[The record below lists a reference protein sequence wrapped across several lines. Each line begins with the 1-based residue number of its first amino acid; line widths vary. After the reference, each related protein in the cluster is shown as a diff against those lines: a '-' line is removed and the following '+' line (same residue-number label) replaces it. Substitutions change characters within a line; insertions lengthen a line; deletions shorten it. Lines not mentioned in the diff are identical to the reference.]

1 MLPCFVCNAG
11 GIIHVHIL
19 LFYTKCNYL
28 YCDNS
33 DLLQLVD
40 SLLRT
45 DPSNGLREAAS
56 RQLEVFRSKGPVD
69 PGGTATATGTTV
81 HVVRCSRT
89 SLMAST
95 SSTITASTGV
105 SVPTPQAHHVTDGSF
120 IEDFH
125 NLQLSVNPLDVTA
138 SKSKAVVCR
147 GASRRPPTRQRS
159 LRRCTQTT
167 DEGGGG
173 GGGAGTSSA
182 NATATA
188 AAAAV
193 NLRRVSRLCHQIH
206 ASAVRQAFGT
216 VTAPTAAN
224 LPTPAKPDA
233 DATAAP
239 PNTVEIVELE
249 SSSSDVPNAAPH
261 TNLVRTKSS
270 SSEDIH
276 TLSESL
282 NKSLEDLDDFEQL
295 QTWRRTSKIRRSLQ
309 FPKQNRQKTNN
320 ANKPVDI
327 PERSVSVKK
336 IKEDLEK
343 GRRLNTVLRNN
354 SVDLDALDHILQSIS
369 GSSGVDRNLEDTDES
384 ESNKKVKRNSFV
396 TVESIQEVKGRLRR
410 TSSPSSDIYKENG
423 GKELDLESADDAD
436 DGIVVEEES
445 CSAGQPKTAETTS
458 RVRSY
463 VYGMEAALLL
473 NNKKSAACTGTT
485 GSLESR
491 VKLVNG
497 NGNFSVKN
505 EDWYNRRKSYGFEQV
520 HAQEES
526 SNCILKSRKQVESS
540 TDSGI
545 CRSSELMH
553 KTTNNA
559 YNENHFGVEN
569 SDSDH
574 KFNGWK
580 EITTGQVK
588 KLASTY
594 DSTRSGAGGGGTGEV
609 KSTTTIT
616 IPIVKNNNV
625 VDLPWYDHH
634 HHGGGI
640 EIKRHSIAVDE
651 SRYVRRVA
659 GDQEGRHRRTSLV
672 ANTAPASTASAGTA
686 YFEPL
691 EDDANAVAGRRIKK
705 VEFCKTEVHFTAE
718 SGKVN
723 IVATD
728 EKPPPT
734 QNFRRRRR
742 TTCSSSSGPL
752 GATAPEELLGG
763 GSGLPVLRFGDSSEE
778 QTMFAVGD
786 GTAAKAASPPRPPH
800 SRLDADVTSPHPP
813 PQVGVVT
820 VNATAPDHDDAS
832 ASCLQNEST
841 ASEGNADDISENEIK
856 GILKNKPTQPIPY
869 HLGEEVVRA
878 TSPTPIVTY
887 PSSSDEDT
895 SKWGVKLRHVPKR
908 PPTVP
913 APTSEAPPLS
923 MWKSTVTVRNLYE
936 KNNGQDKIQQRLRS
950 LRPTTKNAATDT
962 IDPSTEGHRGYST
975 KINFGEGQATV
986 VKEEE
991 EKVDDDRRWGR
1002 QAKERLANTI
1012 WSRPSADE
1020 SHLPLYKDESEP
1032 DSLQQKGLVVRI
1044 GTTEEDY
1051 HHAVRSKTTTSANGY
1066 SDTITTKIT
1075 IDLSK
1080 SPLSDHF
1087 SAHQRSHF
1095 KSTSLILSTIK
1106 DKTATKQQQRS
1117 VEETKKNQYQ
1127 PRADKPSSLK
1137 EMCSKAQS
1145 TDTNLHTSSNNYF
1158 QGIGKICTTAD
1169 GQKAFDNHR
1178 NFTNRATLVHDNSLE
1193 YTEGSLKQS
1202 GDSGSTK
1209 RSEIKSENMNER
1221 SKYRRRVSSS
1231 PHLQRSL
1238 PHPSDAAHHRILEN
1252 GDIQLEAGSSPEMIS
1267 NGAVNDS
1274 LLSMNC
1280 DNRRTRS
1287 DSREFLRSGVGSQIP
1302 LQMLKRLYEAANG
1315 IDNDASAA
1323 DNEVQQL
1330 MSGASEIEATPQHA
1344 PEDECSVVSGS
1355 WSKMRAYRVLWEN
1368 RTKSASGP
1376 SRSTAAKGKDS
1387 SLAVHGKTGDSTKAR
1402 DQEECRTAHCRLSP
1416 VRNAEHWPPVTPDLT
1431 PVEKL
1436 SSPFLVG
1443 KTGVQS
1449 SRTTAIA
1456 APDNIVLRQPKKS
1469 EMTYFGIKVSPSPKK
1484 KQVSQATIR
1493 KETKLFT
1500 EKPDLLQHHAAKSI
1514 SPTRSKFNKPRQ
1526 KTPEPIY
1533 ENVHAGAA
1541 NDNKYRGRE
1550 FDASGI
1556 LDELT
1561 KAADQILQAVNGY
1574 TDEDTK
1580 QSTDEEKQKL
1590 ETIDEAKSWKQTAS
1604 STNEAKSA
1612 SNVKSKLKHTSSTSS
1627 VESITKKGKNATTPT
1642 TERRQQYRSSSQQ
1655 TKEKKQDSR
1664 SDISCS
1670 TSSKTAAMTAVNAN
1684 ANSKANRRLQR
1695 ANSREA
1701 LLHSHGS
1708 SSEDLPN
1715 RTKASVRK
1723 PRLVKKTKAVQLTMS
1738 NGLEMK
1744 KKTGTK
1750 NSGGSSTGNIAAPR
1764 EKKERLAT
1772 TAKADERILNSLPEI
1787 RHKTA
1792 FSTIRSTSEKVTKDR
1807 AKYKHEDIKKKTP
1820 SKRDTPSRGGSTA
1833 AETASPTCIGDNS
1846 KCDRTA
1852 AAAASTDNSIN
1863 QCSTTPTETKGD
1875 RRHRPAVTGAPAV
1888 TQHRI
1893 STANI
1898 KKCCSSNSGR
1908 SEGVKP

>member
-1020 SHLPLYKDESEP
+1020 SHLPLYKD
-1032 DSLQQKGLVVRI
+1032 
-1044 GTTEEDY
+1044 
-1051 HHAVRSKTTTSANGY
+1051 
-1066 SDTITTKIT
+1066 
-1075 IDLSK
+1075 
-1080 SPLSDHF
+1080 
-1087 SAHQRSHF
+1087 
-1095 KSTSLILSTIK
+1095 
-1106 DKTATKQQQRS
+1106 
-1117 VEETKKNQYQ
+1117 
-1127 PRADKPSSLK
+1127 
-1137 EMCSKAQS
+1137 
-1145 TDTNLHTSSNNYF
+1145 
-1158 QGIGKICTTAD
+1158 
-1169 GQKAFDNHR
+1169 
-1178 NFTNRATLVHDNSLE
+1178 
-1193 YTEGSLKQS
+1193 
-1202 GDSGSTK
+1202 
-1209 RSEIKSENMNER
+1209 
-1221 SKYRRRVSSS
+1221 
-1231 PHLQRSL
+1231 
-1238 PHPSDAAHHRILEN
+1238 
-1252 GDIQLEAGSSPEMIS
+1252 
-1267 NGAVNDS
+1267 
-1274 LLSMNC
+1274 
-1280 DNRRTRS
+1280 
-1287 DSREFLRSGVGSQIP
+1287 
-1302 LQMLKRLYEAANG
+1302 
-1315 IDNDASAA
+1315 
-1323 DNEVQQL
+1323 
-1330 MSGASEIEATPQHA
+1330 
-1344 PEDECSVVSGS
+1344 
-1355 WSKMRAYRVLWEN
+1355 
-1368 RTKSASGP
+1368 
-1376 SRSTAAKGKDS
+1376 S

-1484 KQVSQATIR
+1484 KVSQATIR